1 MIRELTT
8 HRSTFR
14 VRRGSSQ
21 QWRDAN
27 PTLASGEL
35 GLEIDT
41 GMIKGGNGLRPWNEL
56 PYVGGGEGV
65 VGGIVPVGGQYTMFA
80 EVETGA
86 IDDMYPP
93 DRLPEALWP
102 GTTWELVFENY
113 VSEEVMGGLV
123 PIGGQYTM
131 FAEVETGTIDD
142 MYPHDSLPEALWPG
156 TTWELIFEN

>member
-56 PYVGGGEGV
+56 PYAGGGEGV
-65 VGGIVPVGGQYTMFA
+65 GVGGIVPVGGQYIMFA
-80 EVETGA
+80 EVESGDPET
-86 IDDMYPP
+86 MFPS
-93 DRLPEALWP
+93 DRLPE
-102 GTTWELVFENY
+102 Y
-113 VSEEVMGGLV
+113 
-123 PIGGQYTM
+123 
-131 FAEVETGTIDD
+131 
-142 MYPHDSLPEALWPG
+142 LWPG
-156 TTWELIFEN
+156 TTWELIGEGSAEGVGAIVPVGGQYLMFSEVESGDIDTMYPPERLPGFLWPSTTWEILYEQ

>member
-1 MIRELTT
+1 MRRELTI

-41 GMIKGGNGLRPWNEL
+41 GMIKGGNGVRPWNEL

-65 VGGIVPVGGQYTMFA
+65 MGGIVPVGGQYTMFA

-102 GTTWELVFENY
+102 GTTWEL
-113 VSEEVMGGLV
+113 
-123 PIGGQYTM
+123 
-131 FAEVETGTIDD
+131 
-142 MYPHDSLPEALWPG
+142 
-156 TTWELIFEN
+156 IFEN